1 MENLNDIL
9 SSYISRFELT
19 NGLNKTAIPYISI
32 LFCNQQN
39 FLLPDMGNPYIF
51 LVVNGNMRL
60 YNENGFSDY
69 SPGQYFISAIN
80 SPRTAETFS
89 VLSENT
95 FAALLIEFSL
105 DDVISVMLDIDGDL
119 PEKIFD
125 ENTSEPVLSC
135 TDEKIINIVVRL
147 FSMTSSELTFM
158 GKHLKKE
165 LIFDLIT
172 GLHGKQFMQ
181 NIIKIQQAGDI
192 YYINSWIK
200 QNYKI
205 DFSVEDLAKQGNMSL
220 SSFHQKFKRAVG
232 MGPLQCQKKLRL
244 MEARRLM
251 LDNSANV
258 TDAAM
263 EVGYESVSQFIRD
276 YRRMFGRSPQKDV
289 QEIKECIG
297 AQAKKT

>member
-1 MENLNDIL
+1 M
-9 SSYISRFELT
+9 
-19 NGLNKTAIPYISI
+19 
-32 LFCNQQN
+32 
-39 FLLPDMGNPYIF
+39 PDMGNPYIL
-51 LVVNGNMRL
+51 LVVDGNMRL
-60 YNENGFSDY
+60 YNENGFCDY
-69 SPGQYFISAIN
+69 SPGQYFISAIA

-89 VLSENT
+89 ALSENT

-125 ENTSEPVLSC
+125 ENISEPVFSC

-147 FSMTSSELTFM
+147 FSMTSSELSFM

-181 NIIKIQQAGDI
+181 NMINIQQAGDI

-205 DFSVEDLAKQGNMSL
+205 DF
-220 SSFHQKFKRAVG
+220 
-232 MGPLQCQKKLRL
+232 
-244 MEARRLM
+244 
-251 LDNSANV
+251 
-258 TDAAM
+258 
-263 EVGYESVSQFIRD
+263 
-276 YRRMFGRSPQKDV
+276 FG
-289 QEIKECIG
+289 
-297 AQAKKT
+297 

>member
-1 MENLNDIL
+1 MENFNEIL

-39 FLLPDMGNPYIF
+39 FLLPDMGNPYIL
-51 LVVNGNMRL
+51 LVVDGNMRL
-60 YNENGFSDY
+60 YNENGFCDY
-69 SPGQYFISAIN
+69 SPGQYFISAID

-89 VLSENT
+89 ALSENT

-125 ENTSEPVLSC
+125 ENTSEPV
-135 TDEKIINIVVRL
+135 
-147 FSMTSSELTFM
+147 FSMTSSELSFM

-181 NIIKIQQAGDI
+181 NIINIQQAGDI

-205 DFSVEDLAKQGNMSL
+205 DFSVEDLAEQGNMSL
-220 SSFHQKFKRAVG
+220 SSFHQKFKSAVG